1 MSSSSHS
8 TQSDSQFTSYH
19 PSLRDPLAIRFW
31 LSCHSHDSIR
41 IIYNTQPSSTAFHNL
56 TATEIASRLTATRL
70 LSLHCLDMA
79 SSSIVIKV
87 KFGETLRR
95 FNASINDKKLVLDN
109 VMLREK
115 IRKLFSFG
123 SDVQFTLTYVDEDG
137 DVVTL
142 ADDDDLHDVVRQS
155 LNPVRITVNL
165 NSGDSS
171 GNSTPLRSQ
180 NQLPFQALNFGVSEI
195 LKSVPEPLREA
206 LASLPL
212 DLASKASSS
221 APAVSELVEKMKAL
235 YLSQMAVHPPTAGP
249 SNVNFESS
257 TVNDSKVHVNPEAG
271 SSDSKKKEKQIHKV
285 TEGVKFKDVQPPR
298 GVDLNVPYFEYES
311 FQAPV
316 NSTKS
321 VGEGSTTGKSKNT
334 SDGVEKKRDFG
345 PEKKDDIS
353 SGSLNEPLKH
363 DDLFP
368 HYISQHL
375 QDGAMSQV
383 AADIHKNSNDSG
395 SSSNWTQ
402 GMLNATNQWPFS
414 GMPLMNDSVTQ
425 GHHRHSRSPHWKR
438 HSLVNNGLGTI
449 FHMGVRC
456 DGCGVHPIT
465 GPRFKSKVKENYDLC
480 NVCFVGMG
488 NATDYIK
495 IDRPTTGF
503 RRQHMPF
510 RGFYDPSLHI
520 PPPTLPHAMRAPGSK
535 LPRSKLDS
543 RFILDVN
550 VLDGTIMAPLT
561 AFTKIWRMRNNGTV
575 IWPHGS
581 QLQWIGGDRLSNSH
595 FVDVEIP
602 VDGLAV
608 DKELD
613 IAVDF
618 TAPELP
624 GRYVSYWRMSSPSGQ
639 KFGQRVWVLIQVDAS
654 MKDLGETSI
663 NLNLPPVTRNPEV
676 VNQDPLMG
684 SILSGNNIIKVTE
697 SENTSVDLPHKDDEM
712 NFPINDS
719 LIIDNGGV
727 LSPMATL
734 SAPPA
739 AASSSVY
746 NFKEVETALAS
757 LPAGATFSSG
767 LYPTV
772 GLDTEP
778 VSYPMVDFAVMPPA
792 MVSGAPSSPPT
803 VAVVQPSGSGIRKV
817 SDEKEQALI
826 KDLEEMGFK
835 QLDLNTEVLRMN
847 NYDLEK
853 SIDDLC
859 GVLEW
864 DPMLDELQEMGFA
877 DDEVNRRL
885 LKKNNGSIK
894 RVVMDLINGE
904 RA

>member
-1 MSSSSHS
+1 
-8 TQSDSQFTSYH
+8 
-19 PSLRDPLAIRFW
+19 
-31 LSCHSHDSIR
+31 
-41 IIYNTQPSSTAFHNL
+41 
-56 TATEIASRLTATRL
+56 
-70 LSLHCLDMA
+70 MA

-95 FNASINDKKLVLDN
+95 FNASVNDKKLALDIS
-109 VMLREK
+109 MLREK
-115 IRKLFSFG
+115 IRGLFSFG
-123 SDVQFTLTYVDEDG
+123 PDVEFTMTYVDEDG

-142 ADDDDLHDVVRQS
+142 ADDDDLHDVVSQS

-165 NSGDSS
+165 NSSNDSNGPS
-171 GNSTPLRSQ
+171 GYSTPLISQ
-180 NQLPFQALNFGVSEI
+180 NQLPFQTLNSAVSEI
-195 LKSVPEPLREA
+195 LKSVPEPLRDA
-206 LASLPL
+206 LGKLPV

-221 APAVSELVEKMKAL
+221 SPAVAELVEKMKDM
-235 YLSQMAVHPPTAGP
+235 YLNQLASKKVNPPTAAGP
-249 SNVNFESS
+249 SNVKSEPSP
-257 TVNDSKVHVNPEAG
+257 KVQVKSEPSPKVQVKSEPSLKVQVKSEPPPVETKVQVKSEAG
-271 SSDSKKKEKQIHKV
+271 SSNSKKKGKQVVKAV
-285 TEGVKFKDVQPPR
+285 EGVKFKDVKPPR
-298 GVDLNVPYFEYES
+298 GVDLNVPYIEHEP

-316 NSTKS
+316 NSTKT
-321 VGEGSTTGKSKNT
+321 VGEGSTGKGKNT
-334 SDGVEKKRDFG
+334 TVGVVIKEEFG
-345 PEKKDDIS
+345 SEKKDDNS
-353 SGSLNEPLKH
+353 NGSLNEPLRPGLSQYVEQIH
-363 DDLFP
+363 Q
-368 HYISQHL
+368 ISQRVKD
-375 QDGAMSQV
+375 QIAARGSGSDQV
-383 AADIHKNSNDSG
+383 AADVNTNVNNSG
-395 SSSNWTQ
+395 SSSGWPQEMMNT
-402 GMLNATNQWPFS
+402 AWPFT
-414 GMPLMNDSVTQ
+414 GIPLANDSVSQ
-425 GHHRHSRSPHWKR
+425 GHHRHPRIPHWKR
-438 HSLVNNGLGTI
+438 HGLVNNGIGTI
-449 FHMGVRC
+449 FHMGVCC

-480 NVCFVGMG
+480 NVCFAGMG
-488 NATDYIK
+488 NATDYIR
-495 IDRPTTGF
+495 IDRPATSF

-510 RGFYDPSLHI
+510 NGFYDPSFYV

-535 LPRSKLDS
+535 FHRSKLDS

-550 VLDGTIMAPLT
+550 VLDGTIMAPFT

-581 QLQWIGGDRLSNSH
+581 QLQWIGGDRLSNSD

-602 VDGLAV
+602 VDGLPV

-624 GRYVSYWRMSSPSGQ
+624 GRYVSYWRMASPSGQ

-676 VNQDPLMG
+676 VNQDLAMDN
-684 SILSGNNIIKVTE
+684 ILSGNNIIKVTD
-697 SENTSVDLPHKDDEM
+697 SGNTSAGFPSMDVEM

-727 LSPMATL
+727 SSTMPTL
-734 SAPPA
+734 SALPT

-746 NFKEVETALAS
+746 NTAQVASALAS
-757 LPAGATFSSG
+757 LPAGPAFSSSG

-772 GLDTEP
+772 GLDT
-778 VSYPMVDFAVMPPA
+778 MVDFSVTPPGV
-792 MVSGAPSSPPT
+792 VSGAPSSPPT
-803 VAVVQPSGSGIRKV
+803 AAVVEPSGSASQEV
-817 SDEKEQALI
+817 SEQQEQALI
-826 KDLEEMGFK
+826 KELEVMGFK

-864 DPMLDELQEMGFA
+864 DPMLDELQEMGFT
-877 DDEVNRRL
+877 DEEANRRL

-894 RVVMDLINGE
+894 RVVMDLINEE

>member
-1 MSSSSHS
+1 
-8 TQSDSQFTSYH
+8 
-19 PSLRDPLAIRFW
+19 
-31 LSCHSHDSIR
+31 
-41 IIYNTQPSSTAFHNL
+41 
-56 TATEIASRLTATRL
+56 
-70 LSLHCLDMA
+70 MA
-79 SSSIVIKV
+79 IVIKV

-95 FNASINDKKLVLDN
+95 FNASINDKKLVLDS

-115 IRKLFSFG
+115 IRSLFSFG
-123 SDVQFTLTYVDEDG
+123 SDVEFTLTYVDEDG

-155 LNPVRITVNL
+155 LNPLRITVNL
-165 NSGDSS
+165 TSGDSS

-180 NQLPFQALNFGVSEI
+180 NQLPFQTLNSGVSEI
-195 LKSVPEPLREA
+195 FKSVPEPLLEA
-206 LASLPL
+206 LAKLPL

-221 APAVSELVEKMKAL
+221 APAVAELVEKMKAV
-235 YLSQMAVHPPTAGP
+235 YLNQMAVHPPAAVP
-249 SNVNFESS
+249 SDVNSESS
-257 TVNDSKVHVNPEAG
+257 TVKDSKVQVNPEAG
-271 SSDSKKKEKQIHKV
+271 SSDAKKKEKQIHKV

-321 VGEGSTTGKSKNT
+321 VGEGSTTRKSKST
-334 SDGVEKKRDFG
+334 TDGVEKKRDFG
-345 PEKKDDIS
+345 PEKKDDM
-353 SGSLNEPLKH
+353 SGSLN
-363 DDLFP
+363 DDLLP
-368 HYISQHL
+368 HYISEHL
-375 QDGAMSQV
+375 QAQV
-383 AADIHKNSNDSG
+383 AADFNKISNDSS

-414 GMPLMNDSVTQ
+414 GMTNDSVTQ

-438 HSLVNNGLGTI
+438 HSLINNGIGTI

-456 DGCGVHPIT
+456 DECGVHPIT

-480 NVCFVGMG
+480 NVCFAGIG
-488 NATDYIK
+488 NATDYMR

-503 RRQHMPF
+503 RRQHMPPF
-510 RGFYDPSLHI
+510 RGFFDPSLHI
-520 PPPTLPHAMRAPGSK
+520 PPPTLPHAMRAPGSR

-684 SILSGNNIIKVTE
+684 NILSGNNIIKVTD
-697 SENTSVDLPHKDDEM
+697 SENTSVDLPQKDDEM

-739 AASSSVY
+739 PASVY
-746 NFKEVETALAS
+746 NSKEVESALAS
-757 LPAGATFSSG
+757 LPAGPTFSSG
-767 LYPTV
+767 LYPPV

-778 VSYPMVDFAVMPPA
+778 VSYPMVDFAVTPPA

-803 VAVVQPSGSGIRKV
+803 VAVVQPLGSGVRKV
-817 SDEKEQALI
+817 SDEQEQALI

-877 DDEVNRRL
+877 DDEANRRL